1 MTLFRLFL
9 AACLLTVVSYS
20 VIVIADHG
28 WNLFPLFF
36 GDIAG
41 MTWRGQ
47 FNVDFTGFLALSAIW
62 VSWRHQFSPAGLV
75 LGLVALFGGMLFLS
89 IYLLFQTGRSR
100 GDINAV
106 LLGAGRCCP
115 VSA

>member
-1 MTLFRLFL
+1 MILFRLFL
-9 AACLLTVVSYS
+9 AACLLTIVSYTG
-20 VIVIADHG
+20 IVIADHG

-47 FNVDFTGFLALSAIW
+47 FNLDFTGFLALSAIW

-75 LGLVALFGGMLFLS
+75 LGLVALFGGMLLLS
-89 IYLLFQTGRSR
+89 VYLLIHTGRSR
-100 GDINAV
+100 GDIKAV
-106 LLGAGRCCP
+106 LLGEARARG
-115 VSA
+115 

>member
-1 MTLFRLFL
+1 MILFRLFL
-9 AACLLTVVSYS
+9 AACLLTIVSYTG
-20 VIVIADHG
+20 IVIADHG

-41 MTWRGQ
+41 MTLRGQ
-47 FNVDFTGFLALSAIW
+47 FNLDFTGFLALSAIW

-89 IYLLFQTGRSR
+89 VYLLIHTGRSR
-100 GDINAV
+100 GDIKAV
-106 LLGAGRCCP
+106 LLGEARARG
-115 VSA
+115 

>member
-1 MTLFRLFL
+1 MILFRLFL
-9 AACLLTVVSYS
+9 AACLLTIVSYTG
-20 VIVIADHG
+20 IVIADHG

-47 FNVDFTGFLALSAIW
+47 FNLDFTGFLALSAIW

-89 IYLLFQTGRSR
+89 VYLLIHTGRSR
-100 GDINAV
+100 GDIKAV
-106 LLGAGRCCP
+106 LLGEARARG
-115 VSA
+115 